1 LAKVQTRP
9 QSADTAEFH
18 TLAKKAAMNE
28 VKLRIFGKVQG
39 VFFRASTQ
47 EKARELGLKGWVKN
61 EADGS
66 VTAVAQG
73 DAEAVKTL
81 VKWCHDGPAQAK
93 VSRVE
98 IEAHRG
104 GSFDD
109 FSIVH

>member
-1 LAKVQTRP
+1 
-9 QSADTAEFH
+9 
-18 TLAKKAAMNE
+18 MNQ

-47 EKARELGLKGWVKN
+47 EKARTLGLKGWVKN

-73 DAEAVKTL
+73 DAGAVKTL
-81 VKWCHDGPAQAK
+81 VKWCHEGPPQAE

-98 IEAHRG
+98 IEAYEG

>member
-1 LAKVQTRP
+1 MSEKDFFYFSSQLKT
-9 QSADTAEFH
+9 
-18 TLAKKAAMNE
+18 AAMNQ
-28 VKLRIFGKVQG
+28 VKLRIFGNVQG

-81 VKWCHDGPAQAK
+81 VKWCHEGPPQAD

-98 IEAHRG
+98 IEAHAG

-109 FSIVH
+109 FSIAH

>member
-1 LAKVQTRP
+1 
-9 QSADTAEFH
+9 
-18 TLAKKAAMNE
+18 MNQ

-81 VKWCHDGPAQAK
+81 VKWCHGGPPQAD

-98 IEAHRG
+98 IEAHEG

-109 FSIVH
+109 FSIAH